1 MAHWTAS
8 DIPDQTGRTFIVT
21 GANSGLGKAT
31 ATQLAA
37 HGASVILACRN
48 VAKGEQ
54 AAAQMTG
61 NVEVRSLDLA
71 DRASVRRF
79 ADGVDRVDV
88 LVNNAGVMALPH
100 RTTADGFEMQ
110 FGTNHLGHFA
120 LTGQLLP
127 KLTSRVVTLS
137 SGAHRV
143 GKIVLLDL
151 NWENR
156 RYSRWGAYG
165 QSKLANLMF
174 AYELQRRLT
183 AAGSPLLSVAAHPG
197 YAATELQTKTESFQ
211 DRIMAIGNRLLAQS
225 ADMGALPTL
234 FAATVPDVTG
244 GAFYGPD
251 GLAQQRG
258 YPHQVSST
266 KSSMDERVAS
276 ELFDISEKF
285 TGVTFAL

>member
-1 MAHWTAS
+1 MANWTAA

-21 GANSGLGKAT
+21 GANSGLGKVT
-31 ATQLAA
+31 ATELAA

-48 VAKGEQ
+48 IAKGEQ
-54 AAAQMTG
+54 AAAEMTG
-61 NVEVRSLDLA
+61 DVEVRNIDLS
-71 DRASVRRF
+71 DLASVRRF
-79 ADGVDRVDV
+79 ADGVDSVDV
-88 LVNNAGVMALPH
+88 LINNAGVMALPL
-100 RTTADGFEMQ
+100 RQTADGFEMQ

-120 LTGQLLP
+120 LTGLLLP

-143 GKIVLLDL
+143 GKIVLDDL

-174 AYELQRRLT
+174 AYELQRRLSK
-183 AAGSPLLSVAAHPG
+183 AGSSLLSLAAHPG
-197 YAATELQTKTESFQ
+197 YADTELQTKTESFQ
-211 DRIMAIGNRLLAQS
+211 DRVMAIGNKLLAQS
-225 ADMGALPTL
+225 AEMGALPTL

-258 YPHQVSST
+258 YPHRVSST
-266 KSSMDERVAS
+266 KASMDERVAS
-276 ELFDISEKF
+276 ELFDVSEKL
-285 TGVTFAL
+285 TGVTYPL

>member
-31 ATQLAA
+31 AAELSA
-37 HGASVILACRN
+37 HGATVILACRN
-48 VAKGEQ
+48 VAKGEE
-54 AAAQMTG
+54 AAAQMSG
-61 NVEVRSLDLA
+61 DVEVRSLDLA
-71 DRASVRRF
+71 DLGAVRRF
-79 ADGVDRVDV
+79 ADGVDKVDV
-88 LVNNAGVMALPH
+88 LVNNAGVMALPK
-100 RTTADGFEMQ
+100 RATADGFEMQ

-120 LTGQLLP
+120 LTGLLLP

-137 SGAHRV
+137 SGAHRA
-143 GKIVLLDL
+143 GKIVLDDL

-156 RYSRWGAYG
+156 RYSRWGSYG

-183 AAGSPLLSVAAHPG
+183 AAGSPLLSLAAHPG

-211 DRIMAIGNRLLAQS
+211 DRIMKIGNRLLAQS
-225 ADMGALPTL
+225 AEMGALPTL
-234 FAATVPDVTG
+234 FAATVPDVAG

-251 GLAQQRG
+251 GIAQQRG
-258 YPHQVSST
+258 YPHRVSST
-266 KSSMDERVAS
+266 KASMDEQVAK
-276 ELFDISEKF
+276 ELFDISEKL
-285 TGVTFAL
+285 TGVTFTL